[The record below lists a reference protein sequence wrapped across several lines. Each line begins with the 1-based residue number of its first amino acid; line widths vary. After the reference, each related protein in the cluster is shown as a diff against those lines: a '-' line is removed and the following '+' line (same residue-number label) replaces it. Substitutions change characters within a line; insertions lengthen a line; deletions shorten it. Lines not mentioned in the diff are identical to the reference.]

1 MITTRA
7 PDGANKISAMQVT
20 TFGHLN
26 GGGQGGGQ
34 GQRQGQGQGGG
45 QECGQAAR
53 LYDPHL
59 CVDIPH

>member
-1 MITTRA
+1 
-7 PDGANKISAMQVT
+7 MQVT
-20 TFGHLN
+20 TFGHLDGGGK
-26 GGGQGGGQ
+26 GGGQGE